1 MSLYLEC
8 ATEEFVDPNNTSG
21 VRNDKEIILKMQ
33 VSSYPQEF

>member
-1 MSLYLEC
+1 MALYLEC
-8 ATEEFVDPNNTSG
+8 ATEFVDPNNTSG